1 MWSVRAVPAGPCLI
15 GEVSWPQ
22 QQQQQ
27 HNGAT
32 PERRR
37 RLELPAPTRL
47 GKRDFLPTRWVSR
60 RISSSYSSSGNGKG
74 SSNSNSNW
82 TSSLGLGGCRAKLAT
97 GEKEASVTTTT
108 KLWPPPS
115 SPSFNEDYT
124 RFSKRSTDLVAVPT
138 YPGSRLKRRV
148 IVIAGPTA

>member
-22 QQQQQ
+22 QQQ
-27 HNGAT
+27 HNGST

-37 RLELPAPTRL
+37 RLKLPALIRL
-47 GKRDFLPTRWVSR
+47 GKRDFLPTRWASS

-82 TSSLGLGGCRAKLAT
+82 TSLGLGGCRAKLAT